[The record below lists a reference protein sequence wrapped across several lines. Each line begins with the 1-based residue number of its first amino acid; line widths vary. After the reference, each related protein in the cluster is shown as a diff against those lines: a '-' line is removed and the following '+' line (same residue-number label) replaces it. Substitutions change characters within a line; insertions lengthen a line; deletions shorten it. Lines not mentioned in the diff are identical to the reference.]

1 MSSHS
6 LEDHLK
12 NSAFVSPDLEL
23 IIVKS
28 AYMGY
33 FVKNIYRTK
42 F

>member
-1 MSSHS
+1 MFSHS
-6 LEDHLK
+6 LEDQLK
-12 NSAFVSPDLEL
+12 NAALNSPDLEL
-23 IIVKS
+23 IIAKS